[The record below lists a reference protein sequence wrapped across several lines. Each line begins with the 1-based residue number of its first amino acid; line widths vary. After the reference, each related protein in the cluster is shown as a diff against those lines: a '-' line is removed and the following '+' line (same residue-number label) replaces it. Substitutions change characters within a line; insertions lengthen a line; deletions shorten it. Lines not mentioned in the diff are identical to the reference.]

1 MVQHHRERME
11 YILEGKD
18 PLEESLEDLEEGEKE
33 MSKKL
38 MSQDLFQGLLKET
51 NICVSIIITLR

>member
-1 MVQHHRERME
+1 ME

-18 PLEESLEDLEEGEKE
+18 PLEESLEDLGEWEKE

-38 MSQDLFQGLLKET
+38 PRQDLFQGLLNET
-51 NICVSIIITLR
+51 TICVSIIITLR